1 MCPSKVEDGEQ
12 RGWIIPIGGA
22 EEKEN
27 NPRILE
33 RFVKL
38 CGGSAADIV
47 VIPTAIRLLD
57 TGDRY
62 EKIFTDLGVAK
73 VSRLISIRA
82 VIAMNPIV

>member
-47 VIPTAIRLLD
+47 VIPPLNRFRESLCRNA
-57 TGDRY
+57 RY
-62 EKIFTDLGVAK
+62 HGARFQ
-73 VSRLISIRA
+73 
-82 VIAMNPIV
+82 